1 MLSFLNASI
10 GFAAFFALLSLLVTT
25 TIQLIRT
32 GLGFGSRRLADTLL
46 RLFGEIEDP
55 NRFVAAIL
63 AHPSLTG
70 PKGHG
75 KYSKLVDPAT
85 DPKEAKALAVEV
97 IDAHRRVGPRGA
109 FHRAWGSWPTADLDK
124 QTVKDIASTIYARI
138 GAVVDPFPSSDS
150 DIDAA
155 VVDRWGA
162 KLKDALKAA
171 PAAGPAATAGSK
183 PAEGPPTIVPHYG
196 RLWLLA
202 TAAFPEGEGRANA
215 VKTYIAA
222 FFDESVASASDALT
236 LRIRRYTAGVALVLA
251 LALQIDAISLWNRFA
266 GMDPRAVDRF
276 ARSVN
281 ALNSAQAA
289 GSTQSPGS
297 TDLAKKLQDQA
308 KALSLAPLDL
318 SWDRATWGNPWQHAF
333 GIILAWMALALGAP
347 FWFQILRSAIDM
359 KSAFSSSDDKK
370 K

>member
-32 GLGFGSRRLADTLL
+32 ALGFGSRRLADTLL

-55 NRFVAAIL
+55 NRFVAAVL
-63 AHPSLTG
+63 AHPSLNG
-70 PKGHG
+70 PEGRE
-75 KYSKLVDPAT
+75 KYSKLVDPTT
-85 DPKEAKALAVEV
+85 DPKEARSLAAEV
-97 IDAHRRVGPRGA
+97 IDAHRRVGPRRA
-109 FHRAWGSWPTADLDK
+109 FRRAWGSWPTPDLDK
-124 QTVKDIASTIYARI
+124 QTVKDIASTVYARI
-138 GAVVDPFPSSDS
+138 GAIVDPFPSSGSGIDS
-150 DIDAA
+150 A
-155 VVDRWGA
+155 VVGRWGE
-162 KLKDALKAA
+162 KLKNALQAP
-171 PAAGPAATAGSK
+171 PAAGPPAMAGAK
-183 PAEGPPTIVPHYG
+183 AAEGPPPIIPHYG

-215 VKTYIAA
+215 VKTYVAA
-222 FFDESVASASDALT
+222 FFDESAASASDALT
-236 LRIRRYTAGVALVLA
+236 LRIRKYTAGVALVLA

-289 GSTQSPGS
+289 GSTQSPGA
-297 TDLAKKLQDQA
+297 TDLTKKLQDQA

-318 SWDRATWGNPWQHAF
+318 SWDRATWGDPWQHAF
-333 GIILAWMALALGAP
+333 GVLLAWMALSLGAP

-359 KSAFSSSDDKK
+359 KSAFSTADDKK